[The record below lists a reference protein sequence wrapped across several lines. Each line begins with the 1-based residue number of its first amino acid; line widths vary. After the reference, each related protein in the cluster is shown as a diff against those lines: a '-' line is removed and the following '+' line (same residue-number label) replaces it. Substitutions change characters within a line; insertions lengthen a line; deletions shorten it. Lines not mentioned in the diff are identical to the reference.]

1 MLDDSELLQLQPAI
15 LVSDSEDE
23 RVAPLRFSRLAM
35 LAEEVDLDPPES
47 RLTEDLCHSD
57 DLLQDE
63 EGSEDDTLSPI
74 RGDESPHRRWA
85 KLVLGRRQPAAS
97 TWCSAV
103 ASCSQEDAVEVATFL
118 MHLAP

>member
-47 RLTEDLCHSD
+47 
-57 DLLQDE
+57 
-63 EGSEDDTLSPI
+63 
-74 RGDESPHRRWA
+74 
-85 KLVLGRRQPAAS
+85 
-97 TWCSAV
+97 
-103 ASCSQEDAVEVATFL
+103 
-118 MHLAP
+118 

>member
-74 RGDESPHRRWA
+74 RGDESPHHRWA
-85 KLVLGRRQPAAS
+85 KLVLGRRQPAARRMPAV
-97 TWCSAV
+97 TWILHRSWK
-103 ASCSQEDAVEVATFL
+103 
-118 MHLAP
+118 